1 MMIFSRPMQSPW
13 QILNLDPDTATE
25 KEVKTAYA
33 RLIKQHRPDTDPE
46 GFQRVR
52 EAYEI
57 GLSILRQRQQASTFE
72 DVAPVPEVASAATT
86 EEAAPKSL
94 PPVLIE
100 AELAV
105 NHAQAT
111 DDQAALA
118 KAISALFFAC
128 RSLESGRAAIL
139 LWQESLHR
147 VTGGRSALAALGTT
161 TPQLIAEMESG
172 TSMITHA
179 CIGHWE
185 QVHDL
190 ASMSN
195 LGNEML
201 AHASSLQSPE
211 AAVVA
216 LRLAMECGFA
226 FPKLATNLINY
237 AFPHLDREARE
248 RFLPQ
253 VEQQVRLGAFFTGFR
268 DDQQAFWHQR
278 LRRPQDEWNWTDP
291 ASEAA
296 IEYLVGARGETWE
309 GYAVVKQAAPA
320 EWFSRLEKAMSRK
333 RGGVFGQWK
342 TMKLGEAQPDKKK
355 RSRAALWVWILAFL
369 AFKFG
374 FIAYDR
380 SERSSHQTVQNA
392 SARIGQDKDEPRLD
406 GQPSGSWS
414 TLSPPTSPEA
424 PKLPANYNLGKQACI
439 KRAMDLRLAN
449 SALDRW
455 LDWLRTMQENA
466 WPELAKGGKDEEKK
480 LASFRSEV
488 RQLIVS
494 IASSESEATARQV
507 EELLLMDVQVDHL
520 IKEQVLIHQI
530 DTQTLSHYL
539 PQWELAARASPQQ
552 ANLIGAAARRY
563 FELRGNRLSSSDE
576 DFQRLKRLEIMHTL
590 R

>member
-1 MMIFSRPMQSPW
+1 MQSPW

-25 KEVKTAYA
+25 REVKSAYA
-33 RLIKQHRPDTDPE
+33 RLIKLHRPDTDPE

-57 GLSILRQRQQASTFE
+57 GLSLLRQRDQASTSE
-72 DVAPVPEVASAATT
+72 DHAQAPAAELAADPAP
-86 EEAAPKSL
+86 EEAASRSL
-94 PPVLIE
+94 PPALIE
-100 AELAV
+100 AELACTQ
-105 NHAQAT
+105 AQTA
-111 DDQAALA
+111 DDSAALA
-118 KAISALFFAC
+118 KAIGALFFAC
-128 RSLESGRAAIL
+128 RSLETGRAAIQ

-147 VTGGRSALAALGTT
+147 VTGGRSALAALGVT
-161 TPQLIAEMESG
+161 TPQLIAEMEAGS
-172 TSMITHA
+172 SMIAHA

-185 QVHDL
+185 QAHDL
-190 ASMSN
+190 ASMSH
-195 LGNEML
+195 LGNEL
-201 AHASSLQSPE
+201 LTHASTLHSPE

-253 VEQQVRLGAFFTGFR
+253 VEQQVRLGMLFTGFR

-278 LRRPQDEWNWTDP
+278 LRRPQEDWNWNDP

-296 IEYLVGARGETWE
+296 IEYLVSARGETWE
-309 GYAVVKQAAPA
+309 GYAILKQATPA
-320 EWFSRLEKAMSRK
+320 EWFGRLEKAMSRQ
-333 RGGVFGQWK
+333 RGGVFSRWK
-342 TMKLGEAQPDKKK
+342 TMKLGEPQPDKKK
-355 RSRAALWVWILAFL
+355 RSRVALWVWILAFL

-374 FIAYDR
+374 FLAYEEIR
-380 SERSSHQTVQNA
+380 KTSHLPVPAAT
-392 SARIGQDKDEPRLD
+392 STGS
-406 GQPSGSWS
+406 SGSWS
-414 TLSPPTSPEA
+414 TLPSKTPAEPS
-424 PKLPANYNLGKQACI
+424 KLPANYALGNQACL

-449 SALDRW
+449 PALDRW
-455 LDWLRTMQENA
+455 LDLLRTMQENA

-488 RQLIVS
+488 RQLIAS
-494 IASSESEATARQV
+494 IGRTESEATARQV
-507 EELLLMDVQVDHL
+507 EELLLMDSRVDHL
-520 IKEQVLIHQI
+520 IKEQVLMQQI

-539 PQWELAARASPQQ
+539 PQWELAARASPQLS
-552 ANLIGAAARRY
+552 NLIGAAAHR
-563 FELRGNRLSSSDE
+563 FLEVQGNRLSSSDE

>member
-1 MMIFSRPMQSPW
+1 MNDLHAAMQSPW

-25 KEVKTAYA
+25 REVKSAYA
-33 RLIKQHRPDTDPE
+33 RLIKLHRPDTDPE

-57 GLSILRQRQQASTFE
+57 GLSLLRQRDQASTSE
-72 DVAPVPEVASAATT
+72 DHAQAPAAELAADPAP
-86 EEAAPKSL
+86 EEAASRSL
-94 PPVLIE
+94 PPALIE
-100 AELAV
+100 AELACTQ
-105 NHAQAT
+105 AQTA
-111 DDQAALA
+111 DDSAALA
-118 KAISALFFAC
+118 KAIGALFFAC
-128 RSLESGRAAIL
+128 RSLETGRAAIQ

-147 VTGGRSALAALGTT
+147 VTGGRSALAALGVT
-161 TPQLIAEMESG
+161 TPQLIAEMEAGS
-172 TSMITHA
+172 SMIAHA

-185 QVHDL
+185 QAHDL
-190 ASMSN
+190 ASMSH
-195 LGNEML
+195 LGNEL
-201 AHASSLQSPE
+201 LTHASTLHSPE

-253 VEQQVRLGAFFTGFR
+253 VEQQVRLGMLFTGFR

-278 LRRPQDEWNWTDP
+278 LRRPQEDWNWNDP

-296 IEYLVGARGETWE
+296 IEYLVSARGETWE
-309 GYAVVKQAAPA
+309 GYAILKQATPA
-320 EWFSRLEKAMSRK
+320 EWFGRLEKAMSRQ
-333 RGGVFGQWK
+333 RGGVFSRWK
-342 TMKLGEAQPDKKK
+342 TMKLGEPQPDKKK
-355 RSRAALWVWILAFL
+355 RSRVALWVWILAFL

-374 FIAYDR
+374 FLAYEEIR
-380 SERSSHQTVQNA
+380 KTSHLPVPAAT
-392 SARIGQDKDEPRLD
+392 STGS
-406 GQPSGSWS
+406 SGSWS
-414 TLSPPTSPEA
+414 TLPSKTPAEPS
-424 PKLPANYNLGKQACI
+424 KLPANYALGNQACL

-449 SALDRW
+449 PALDRW
-455 LDWLRTMQENA
+455 LDLLRTMQENA

-488 RQLIVS
+488 RQLIAS
-494 IASSESEATARQV
+494 IGRTESEATARQV
-507 EELLLMDVQVDHL
+507 EELLLMDSRVDHL
-520 IKEQVLIHQI
+520 IKEQVLMQQI

-539 PQWELAARASPQQ
+539 PQWELAARASPQLS
-552 ANLIGAAARRY
+552 NLIGAAAHR
-563 FELRGNRLSSSDE
+563 FLEVQGNRLSSSDE

>member
-1 MMIFSRPMQSPW
+1 MIFMQPMQSPW

-25 KEVKTAYA
+25 REVKSAYA
-33 RLIKQHRPDTDPE
+33 RLIKLHRPDTDPE

-57 GLSILRQRQQASTFE
+57 GLSLLRQRDQASTSE
-72 DVAPVPEVASAATT
+72 DHAQAPAAELAADPAP
-86 EEAAPKSL
+86 EEAASRSL
-94 PPVLIE
+94 PPALIE
-100 AELAV
+100 AELACTQ
-105 NHAQAT
+105 AQTA
-111 DDQAALA
+111 DDSAALA
-118 KAISALFFAC
+118 KAIGALFFAC
-128 RSLESGRAAIL
+128 RSLETGRAAIQ

-147 VTGGRSALAALGTT
+147 VTGGRSALAALGVT
-161 TPQLIAEMESG
+161 TPQLIAEMEAGS
-172 TSMITHA
+172 SMIAHA

-185 QVHDL
+185 QAHDL
-190 ASMSN
+190 ASMSH
-195 LGNEML
+195 LGNEL
-201 AHASSLQSPE
+201 LTHASTLHSPE

-253 VEQQVRLGAFFTGFR
+253 VEQQVRLGMLFTGFR

-278 LRRPQDEWNWTDP
+278 LRRPQEDWNWNDP

-296 IEYLVGARGETWE
+296 IEYLVSARGETWE
-309 GYAVVKQAAPA
+309 GYAILKQAAPA
-320 EWFSRLEKAMSRK
+320 EWFGRLEKAMSRQ
-333 RGGVFGQWK
+333 RGGVFSRWK
-342 TMKLGEAQPDKKK
+342 TMKLGEPQPDKKK
-355 RSRAALWVWILAFL
+355 RSRVALWVWILAFL

-374 FIAYDR
+374 FLAYEEIR
-380 SERSSHQTVQNA
+380 KTSHLPVPAAT
-392 SARIGQDKDEPRLD
+392 SAGS
-406 GQPSGSWS
+406 SGSWS
-414 TLSPPTSPEA
+414 TLPSKTPAEPS
-424 PKLPANYNLGKQACI
+424 KLPANYALGNQACL

-449 SALDRW
+449 PALDRW
-455 LDWLRTMQENA
+455 LDLLRTMQENA

-488 RQLIVS
+488 RQLIAS
-494 IASSESEATARQV
+494 IVRTESEATARQV
-507 EELLLMDVQVDHL
+507 EELLLMDSRVDHL
-520 IKEQVLIHQI
+520 IKEQVLMQQI

-539 PQWELAARASPQQ
+539 PQWELAARASPQLS
-552 ANLIGAAARRY
+552 NLIGAAAHR
-563 FELRGNRLSSSDE
+563 FLEVQGNRLSSSDE

>member
-1 MMIFSRPMQSPW
+1 MQSPW

-33 RLIKQHRPDTDPE
+33 RLIKQHRPDSDPE

-57 GLSILRQRQQASTFE
+57 GLALLRQRDQGAAEE
-72 DVAPVPEVASAATT
+72 DSAPVPESQQAVETSP
-86 EEAAPKSL
+86 EPPEPQSL
-94 PPVLIE
+94 PPALTE

-105 NHAQAT
+105 SRAQAS
-111 DDQAALA
+111 DDSAALA

-128 RSLESGRAAIL
+128 RSLETGRAAIQ

-147 VTGGRSALAALGTT
+147 VTGGRSALAALGVT
-161 TPQLIAEMESG
+161 TPQLIAEMEAGS
-172 TSMITHA
+172 SMITHA
-179 CIGHWE
+179 CVGHWE
-185 QVHDL
+185 QAHDL
-190 ASMSN
+190 ASMSH
-195 LGNEML
+195 LGNELL
-201 AHASSLQSPE
+201 AHASTLHSPE

-253 VEQQVRLGAFFTGFR
+253 VEQQMRLGMLFTGFR
-268 DDQQAFWHQR
+268 NDQLAFWHQR
-278 LRRPQDEWNWTDP
+278 LRRPQEDWSWNDP

-309 GYAVVKQAAPA
+309 GYAILKQAAPA
-320 EWFSRLEKAMSRK
+320 EWFGRLEKAMSRQ
-333 RGGVFGQWK
+333 RGGVFSRWK
-342 TMKLGEAQPDKKK
+342 TMKLGEPQPDKKK

-374 FIAYDR
+374 FLAYEEIR
-380 SERSSHQTVQNA
+380 KTSRPQVPAATEAGSSGSIPGA
-392 SARIGQDKDEPRLD
+392 SLA
-406 GQPSGSWS
+406 GSWS
-414 TLSPPTSPEA
+414 TLPSKTPAEPS
-424 PKLPANYNLGKQACI
+424 KLPANYTLGNQACL

-449 SALDRW
+449 PALDRW
-455 LDWLRTMQENA
+455 LDLLRTMQENA

-480 LASFRSEV
+480 LDSFRSEV
-488 RQLIVS
+488 RQLVAS
-494 IASSESEATARQV
+494 IARTESEATARQV
-507 EELLLMDVQVDHL
+507 EELLLMDGRVDHL
-520 IKEQVLIHQI
+520 IKEQVLMQQI

-539 PQWELAARASPQQ
+539 PQWELAARESPQQ
-552 ANLIGAAARRY
+552 ARLIGAAAQRY
-563 FELRGNRLSSSDE
+563 LELWGNRLSSSDE
-576 DFQRLKRLEIMHTL
+576 DFQRLRRLEITHSL